1 MTPILSVITTFVY
14 EPLCITVTLSSPEA
28 EACVASNILATPSDA
43 SFMALP
49 VSEIGPPLFPP
60 LFPPLLPP
68 WPPDFLVFFLAVCP
82 EGSVRLMGS
91 LSQ

>member
-1 MTPILSVITTFVY
+1 MTPIFSVITTFVY

-49 VSEIGPPLFPP
+49 VSEIGPPM
-60 LFPPLLPP
+60 FPPLLAP
-68 WPPDFLVFFLAVCP
+68 WLGCLSFFLAVCP
-82 EGSVRLMGS
+82 EGSVQLMGL